1 MCMIRKLAC
10 FFTKETMVLFTIL
23 SFFLLLI
30 LSLSLSLSLYVSLS
44 STYINIFLPCRRN
57 FNSYLYFTRNH
68 HQCRNRPPYRLPNE
82 APPNRPTIGNEAFLT
97 CSPVQTL
104 RPPLRRFRPIRRMTP
119 PPVYSAIIRTT
130 PTALYPSPRPLPS
143 LQGMQPQQL
152 YLTHGQTQSHPRL
165 RALNLPETR

>member
-1 MCMIRKLAC
+1 MHDKKASL
-10 FFTKETMVLFTIL
+10 FFYKRDNGPFYN
-23 SFFLLLI
+23 SFFLPPSHSV
-30 LSLSLSLSLYVSLS
+30 SLSLSLCF
-44 STYINIFLPCRRN
+44 YIIYIYKCFFLPCRRN

-68 HQCRNRPPYRLPNE
+68 HQCRKRLPYRLPNE

-152 YLTHGQTQSHPRL
+152 FLTHGQTQSHPRL